1 MSIHKSKGL
10 EFPVVI
16 LSDLAR
22 RFSNM
27 DFLSSV
33 LVHPQLGLGPVCVD
47 TQRHIQYPT
56 VARQALERTLRREA
70 KAEELRVLYVAMTRA
85 KEKLVMVHTQ
95 ANAKSR
101 VADLLALSDCPVLP
115 EAVDSGKCMGDW
127 IMLPLLQ
134 RSEAASLRELAGQN
148 GEGRF
153 YADETPWT
161 VRVHDGLSFV
171 TPQQRPDDAPV
182 DAAPPKEE
190 LPVDFAA
197 LSYRYPYAG
206 QTAFP
211 AKLTATQ
218 LKGRA
223 LDEEI
228 SENTTLPPRLRSL
241 YKPKFLAG
249 ETTLTGAER
258 GTALHLVMQDLDF
271 FCEASEQSVREQVEK
286 LRALRKLT
294 DERDKLAAENAR
306 LQVELA
312 GLQKRLEQAQADND
326 ALSGQVNALAQ
337 EGSDLAEQLKKSE
350 ETRQELLARP
360 VPQPAEPEEPAPQP
374 EEPEESEEPE
384 AAQEPSLTEK
394 ELTAYRRAE
403 QTERNAAVRARRIYA
418 QLSNLCEDA
427 RTRYMDSGEEI
438 AALAADLSTGLS
450 RLQDAFAEVQ
460 VIFDDAQ
467 NAFDDMQLPETAA
480 EETAE

>member
-1 MSIHKSKGL
+1 MSDFSKFRTAVSG
-10 EFPVVI
+10 FNRTDVVNYI
-16 LSDLAR
+16 EST
-22 RFSNM
+22 SIE
-27 DFLSSV
+27 
-33 LVHPQLGLGPVCVD
+33 HQ
-47 TQRHIQYPT
+47 
-56 VARQALERTLRREA
+56 
-70 KAEELRVLYVAMTRA
+70 K
-85 KEKLVMVHTQ
+85 
-95 ANAKSR
+95 
-101 VADLLALSDCPVLP
+101 
-115 EAVDSGKCMGDW
+115 
-127 IMLPLLQ
+127 
-134 RSEAASLRELAGQN
+134 
-148 GEGRF
+148 
-153 YADETPWT
+153 
-161 VRVHDGLSFV
+161 
-171 TPQQRPDDAPV
+171 
-182 DAAPPKEE
+182 
-190 LPVDFAA
+190 
-197 LSYRYPYAG
+197 
-206 QTAFP
+206 
-211 AKLTATQ
+211 
-218 LKGRA
+218 
-223 LDEEI
+223 
-228 SENTTLPPRLRSL
+228 
-241 YKPKFLAG
+241 
-249 ETTLTGAER
+249 
-258 GTALHLVMQDLDF
+258 
-271 FCEASEQSVREQVEK
+271 
-286 LRALRKLT
+286 ALRKLT

-350 ETRQELLARP
+350 EARQELLARP

-374 EEPEESEEPE
+374 EEPPAPAGEADEPAESEEPE

>member
-1 MSIHKSKGL
+1 MSDFSKFRTAVSG
-10 EFPVVI
+10 FNRTDVVNYI
-16 LSDLAR
+16 EST
-22 RFSNM
+22 SIE
-27 DFLSSV
+27 
-33 LVHPQLGLGPVCVD
+33 HQ
-47 TQRHIQYPT
+47 
-56 VARQALERTLRREA
+56 
-70 KAEELRVLYVAMTRA
+70 K
-85 KEKLVMVHTQ
+85 
-95 ANAKSR
+95 
-101 VADLLALSDCPVLP
+101 
-115 EAVDSGKCMGDW
+115 
-127 IMLPLLQ
+127 
-134 RSEAASLRELAGQN
+134 
-148 GEGRF
+148 
-153 YADETPWT
+153 
-161 VRVHDGLSFV
+161 
-171 TPQQRPDDAPV
+171 
-182 DAAPPKEE
+182 
-190 LPVDFAA
+190 
-197 LSYRYPYAG
+197 
-206 QTAFP
+206 
-211 AKLTATQ
+211 
-218 LKGRA
+218 
-223 LDEEI
+223 
-228 SENTTLPPRLRSL
+228 
-241 YKPKFLAG
+241 
-249 ETTLTGAER
+249 
-258 GTALHLVMQDLDF
+258 
-271 FCEASEQSVREQVEK
+271 
-286 LRALRKLT
+286 ALRKLT

-350 ETRQELLARP
+350 EARQELLLR
-360 VPQPAEPEEPAPQP
+360 PAPQP
-374 EEPEESEEPE
+374 EEPAEPEEPE